1 MNKPTPKSGDS
12 IISDINITVILSVYY
27 YYKYK
32 NKKRFSFISLKMIE
46 FTLQYMFYMYIS

>member
-12 IISDINITVILSVYY
+12 IISDINITVVLSVYHYY

-46 FTLQYMFYMYIS
+46 L